1 MPVVQVPNI
10 IDIEASG
17 FGPQGYPIEIGFV
30 LSGGRRFCS
39 LIKPLADWTHWSEDA
54 AQVHKID
61 RETLYVHGRE
71 VRDVCEE
78 MNTLLKGSTLYSDG
92 WVVDKPWIDK
102 LFFGARMPMRFFVS
116 PLELILNERQMERWQ
131 LTRDRIVR
139 ESNLA
144 RHRASNDAWIIQET
158 YIQSRDA
165 QSVLK
170 RYPHP

>member
-1 MPVVQVPNI
+1 
-10 IDIEASG
+10 
-17 FGPQGYPIEIGFV
+17 
-30 LSGGRRFCS
+30 
-39 LIKPLADWTHWSEDA
+39 
-54 AQVHKID
+54 
-61 RETLYVHGRE
+61 
-71 VRDVCEE
+71 
-78 MNTLLKGSTLYSDG
+78 
-92 WVVDKPWIDK
+92 
-102 LFFGARMPMRFFVS
+102 VS

-170 RYPHP
+170 RYPDP